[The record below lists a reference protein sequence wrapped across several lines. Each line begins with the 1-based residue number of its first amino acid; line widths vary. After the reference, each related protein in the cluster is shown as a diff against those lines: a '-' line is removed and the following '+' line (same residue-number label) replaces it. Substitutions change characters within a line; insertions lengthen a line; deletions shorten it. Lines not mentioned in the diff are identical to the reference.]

1 MGSSLRKPV
10 EPNSQ
15 ISIEQEINRL
25 LHSYSY
31 LIKGVSEKRKVDSID
46 EMKRN
51 SIHQQWAVV
60 FPLFH
65 SSDKKTMYGETFIE
79 HTNAW
84 GMWKHIGLERILEE
98 PLRESE

>member
-15 ISIEQEINRL
+15 ASLEREANRL

-31 LIKGVSEKRKVDSID
+31 LIKGVSEKKRVDSID

-51 SIHQQWAVV
+51 SIHQQWAII
-60 FPLFH
+60 FPLLQN
-65 SSDKKTMYGETFIE
+65 SKKDIYGETFKE
-79 HTNAW
+79 YTGAW
-84 GMWKHIGLERILEE
+84 TMWKYTGLERILEE
-98 PLRESE
+98 PFI